1 MKRHITFICNRE
13 VVNSTVHPGLSL
25 LDFLRN
31 NLLLTGTKEG
41 CREGDCGACTVLIGE
56 LTGDN
61 VSYQSVN
68 SCLSPVGDAA
78 AKHVVTVEGL
88 NNGSDLSVVQN
99 AFVEEG
105 ASQCGFCTPG
115 FIVSLTGY
123 FLTNQNFNS
132 EDAINSMDGNI
143 CRCTGHSSIIRA
155 GRKSTEFISSKM
167 SNHSDHILALIY
179 TGLIPSYFAEIPAK
193 LKELK
198 QAQIEDFEEVSPSYF
213 ISGGTDL
220 YVQKWEDILSEDVKL
235 LSSDG
240 VSSNI
245 KEENGKCVIGANAT
259 VSDFINSK
267 LISKLFPSIGE
278 QLKLFGSLPIR
289 NRASIGGN
297 IVNASPIADMTSILL
312 ALDSS
317 IHLINNDQ
325 QREIKL
331 KDFYKGY
338 KELELSE
345 GELIAEVSFILP
357 AENSH
362 LNFEKVSQRTYLDIA
377 SANSSIYI
385 EVNNTLIEKCNISA
399 GGVGPIPLLL
409 KYTSEFLAGK
419 EINYSNI
426 SEATTIA
433 LTEIKPITDARGSA
447 EYKSLLLRQL
457 IYMHFIK
464 LFSQSISENEIE

>member
-1 MKRHITFICNRE
+1 MNNQITFICNKD
-13 VVNSTVHPGLSL
+13 VVNTTVHPGLSL

-31 NLLLTGTKEG
+31 NLQLTGTKEG
-41 CREGDCGACTVLIGE
+41 CREGDCGACTVLVGE
-56 LTGDN
+56 LIGDK

-68 SCLSPVGDAA
+68 SCLSPIGDAA
-78 AKHVVTVEGL
+78 AKHIVTVEGL

-123 FLTNQNFNS
+123 FLTNQKFDFD
-132 EDAINSMDGNI
+132 DAVNSMDGNI

-155 GRKSTEFISSKM
+155 GRKSAEIISSKI
-167 SNHSDHILALIY
+167 SNHLDHISALINS
-179 TGLIPSYFAEIPAK
+179 GLIPSYFAEIPAK

-198 QAQIEDFEEVSPSYF
+198 QVQIEDSEKVSPSYF

-220 YVQKWEDILSEDVKL
+220 YVQKWEDILNKNVTL

-240 VSSNI
+240 ISSNI
-245 KEENGKCVIGANAT
+245 REEDGRCIIGANAT
-259 VSDFINSK
+259 VSDFINSQ
-267 LISKLFPSIGE
+267 LISNIFPFIGE

-312 ALDSS
+312 ALDSTV
-317 IHLINNDQ
+317 HLKKNGQ
-325 QREIKL
+325 QSEIKL

-338 KELELSE
+338 KDLELSD
-345 GELIAEVSFILP
+345 GELVAEVSFDMP
-357 AENSH
+357 TENSY
-362 LNFEKVSQRTYLDIA
+362 LNFEKVSQRTFLDIA

-385 EVNNTLIEKCNISA
+385 EANNSLIKKCNISA
-399 GGVGPIPLLL
+399 GGVSPIPLFL
-409 KYTSEFLAGK
+409 KNTSEFLSGK
-419 EINYSNI
+419 EINFLNI

-433 LTEIKPITDARGSA
+433 LSEIKPITDARGSA
-447 EYKSLLLRQL
+447 EYKSILLRQL
-457 IYMHFIK
+457 IYAHFIK
-464 LFSQSISENEIE
+464 LFPKSISIKDIA